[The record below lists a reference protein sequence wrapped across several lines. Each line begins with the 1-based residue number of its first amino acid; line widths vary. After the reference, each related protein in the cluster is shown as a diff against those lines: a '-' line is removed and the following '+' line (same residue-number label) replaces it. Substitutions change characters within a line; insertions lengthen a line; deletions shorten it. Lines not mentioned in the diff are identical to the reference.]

1 MSIRSLRRWWQL
13 RTGKLETPIDSGVPF
28 WFVSLAFHLAVIIFL
43 ARIIMPTEE
52 DQAVSLTV
60 NDPIEEYEEEVLPEL
75 QFDDL
80 PTEEMGAAGETGLES
95 AAAQATII
103 DTVVTDPIDLKL
115 TEHEVGEIT
124 TNENFFEA
132 TAESLSSVA
141 VKGNVGNS
149 VKAASGAVDRLTH
162 EILQSMEERNTV
174 VVWMFDQSAS
184 LMRQREE
191 ILARFD
197 RIYEELGIV
206 QAAGHKSFDTK
217 AGKPL
222 TTQVYAFGNKINKL
236 IPDGPTDSLATIK
249 KAIANI
255 ERDNTGIENVMEAI
269 TTAAKDHQ
277 SYRKND
283 RATGQPSANVMLIV
297 VSDEA
302 GDDVQHLDSTVQ
314 TCNKLQMPVYVVG
327 VPAPFGRLETKVKWI
342 DPDPKFDQEP
352 QWAVVSQG
360 PETIY
365 PERLQLDF
373 TGTFEDLDMIDSGF
387 GPFHLTRL
395 AYETGGIYF
404 AVHPNRTTRRRVNRR
419 ETESYSAHLQYFFE
433 PKVMRRYRP
442 DYVSINSYKSRL
454 AENGARAALVKAA
467 QFTNTGQL
475 ETPRMRFEKTDEARF
490 VNMVSKAQQNAAII
504 EPAVNRLYEI
514 LRAGEDER
522 SEEISPR
529 WQAGY
534 DLAIGRAIAA
544 KVRAETYNSM
554 LALIKTK
561 LKFDK
566 PKDKNT
572 PRNNTWVLHP
582 ADTIET
588 GSQDAKLL
596 AKAKSYLERV
606 VDEHPDTPWA
616 MLAARELE
624 TPLGWKW
631 TQDYTEPRERNQNNN
646 NNRPKKDDDMMKTKR
661 PPPRL

>member
-1 MSIRSLRRWWQL
+1 
-13 RTGKLETPIDSGVPF
+13 
-28 WFVSLAFHLAVIIFL
+28 
-43 ARIIMPTEE
+43 MPTEE
-52 DQAVSLTV
+52 DKAVSLTV
-60 NDPIEEYEEEVLPEL
+60 NDPIEEYEEEMLPEL

-80 PTEEMGAAGETGLES
+80 PTEEIGAAGETGLES
-95 AAAQATII
+95 AEAQATII
-103 DTVVTDPIDLKL
+103 DTVITDPIDLKL

-174 VVWMFDQSAS
+174 VVWLFDQSAS

-217 AGKPL
+217 SGKPL

-404 AVHPNRTTRRRVNRR
+404 AVHPNRTTQRRVRR
-419 ETESYSAHLQYFFE
+419 GETESYSAHLQYFFE

-646 NNRPKKDDDMMKTKR
+646 NNNRPKKDGDMMKTKR

>member
-1 MSIRSLRRWWQL
+1 
-13 RTGKLETPIDSGVPF
+13 
-28 WFVSLAFHLAVIIFL
+28 
-43 ARIIMPTEE
+43 
-52 DQAVSLTV
+52 
-60 NDPIEEYEEEVLPEL
+60 
-75 QFDDL
+75 
-80 PTEEMGAAGETGLES
+80 
-95 AAAQATII
+95 
-103 DTVVTDPIDLKL
+103 
-115 TEHEVGEIT
+115 
-124 TNENFFEA
+124 
-132 TAESLSSVA
+132 
-141 VKGNVGNS
+141 
-149 VKAASGAVDRLTH
+149 
-162 EILQSMEERNTV
+162 
-174 VVWMFDQSAS
+174 
-184 LMRQREE
+184 
-191 ILARFD
+191 
-197 RIYEELGIV
+197 
-206 QAAGHKSFDTK
+206 
-217 AGKPL
+217 
-222 TTQVYAFGNKINKL
+222 
-236 IPDGPTDSLATIK
+236 
-249 KAIANI
+249 
-255 ERDNTGIENVMEAI
+255 
-269 TTAAKDHQ
+269 
-277 SYRKND
+277 
-283 RATGQPSANVMLIV
+283 
-297 VSDEA
+297 
-302 GDDVQHLDSTVQ
+302 
-314 TCNKLQMPVYVVG
+314 
-327 VPAPFGRLETKVKWI
+327 
-342 DPDPKFDQEP
+342 
-352 QWAVVSQG
+352 
-360 PETIY
+360 
-365 PERLQLDF
+365 
-373 TGTFEDLDMIDSGF
+373 MIDSGF

>member
-1 MSIRSLRRWWQL
+1 
-13 RTGKLETPIDSGVPF
+13 
-28 WFVSLAFHLAVIIFL
+28 
-43 ARIIMPTEE
+43 MPTEE
-52 DQAVSLTV
+52 DKAVSLTV
-60 NDPIEEYEEEVLPEL
+60 NDPIEEYEEEMLPEL

-95 AAAQATII
+95 AEAQATII
-103 DTVVTDPIDLKL
+103 DTVITDPIDLKL

-174 VVWMFDQSAS
+174 VVWLFDQSAS

-217 AGKPL
+217 SGKPL

-373 TGTFEDLDMIDSGF
+373 TGTLEDLDMIDSGF

-404 AVHPNRTTRRRVNRR
+404 AVHPNRTTQRRVRR
-419 ETESYSAHLQYFFE
+419 GETESYSAHLQYFFE

-606 VDEHPDTPWA
+606 VQEHPDTPWA

-646 NNRPKKDDDMMKTKR
+646 NNNRPKKDGDMMKTKR